1 MNCRACGSE
10 IRPTGEVLDLGLQP
24 LANHFLKPSQL
35 KEPELKLPLTL
46 LVCERC
52 WMLQL
57 RDTALPESLFKEY
70 NYFTSCSAPMVEHAR
85 VTAQRYIQDYSLTPA
100 RRVIEIASNDGYM
113 LQHFKDAGVP
123 CLGIEPAVNV
133 AKVAQAK
140 GIETITEFFGY
151 TLAAKL
157 AAESRGGDLILANNV
172 LAHAPDIND
181 FVAGLRVLARPYV
194 RIVLEF
200 PYAVDMIERT
210 EFDTIYHEHVFYFTL
225 TSLIPLFLKHGLE
238 IYDVEQ
244 LTVHGGALRVFVC
257 REKQF
262 PVRRSVN
269 ALLASET
276 LKGVSSREFYEKFAG
291 TVAGIRDR
299 LKELLGYLKADGAS
313 IGGYGASA
321 KSTVLLN
328 YCGIGPDTVDFIA
341 DTTPAKQGT
350 FSPGMHIPVVPDGE
364 LLARRPDYALLLIW
378 NFMERVLE
386 EQKPYRAKGGKFIC
400 AIPEVRVID

>member
-1 MNCRACGSE
+1 MNCRACGNE

-85 VTAQRYIQDYSLTPA
+85 VTANRYVQEYSLTDA

-113 LQHFKDAGVP
+113 LQHFKATGIP

-133 AKVAQAK
+133 AKVARDK
-140 GIETITEFFGY
+140 GIETVTEFFGY
-151 TLAAKL
+151 RLAAQL
-157 AAESRGGDLILANNV
+157 AAEGRGADLILANNV

-194 RIVLEF
+194 RIILEF
-200 PYAVDMIERT
+200 PYARAMIERT

-225 TSLIPLFLKHGLE
+225 TSLIPLFLQHGLE

-244 LTVHGGALRVFVC
+244 LSVHGGALRIFVSAQG
-257 REKQF
+257 QF
-262 PVRRSVN
+262 PVRRAVN
-269 ALLASET
+269 AMLAAET
-276 LKGVSSREFYEKFAG
+276 LAGVSTLEYFGKFAG
-291 TVAGIRDR
+291 AVERIKDK
-299 LKELLGYLKADGAS
+299 LVELLAYLKADGAS

-341 DTTPAKQGT
+341 DTTPAKQGA

-364 LLARRPDYALLLIW
+364 LLKRRPDYALLLIW
-378 NFMERVLE
+378 NFMDRVLE
-386 EQKPYRAKGGKFIC
+386 EQKPYRLKGGKFI
-400 AIPEVRVID
+400 AALPVPRIID